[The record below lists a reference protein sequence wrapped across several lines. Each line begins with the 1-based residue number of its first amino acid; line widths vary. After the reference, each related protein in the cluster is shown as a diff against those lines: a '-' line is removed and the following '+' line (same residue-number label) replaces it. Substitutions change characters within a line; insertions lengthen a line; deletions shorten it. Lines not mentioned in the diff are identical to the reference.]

1 MAQFIQQMA
10 ELHTHVELD
19 YYPDDLA
26 KSLEYY
32 GARIV
37 RDLGRLHEL
46 TEGKIIIA
54 SIVEMAGTYEHLMN
68 IDDVPSHTPADFF
81 NTTLIPAM
89 ESELTKEEIAND

>member
-1 MAQFIQQMA
+1 MPQFIQQLA

-19 YYPDDLA
+19 YYPDDLPKA
-26 KSLEYY
+26 LEYY

-54 SIVEMAGTYEHLMN
+54 TIVEMAGTYEHLVSV
-68 IDDVPSHTPADFF
+68 DDTPSATPADFF
-81 NTTLIPAM
+81 EDTLIPAM
-89 ESELTKEEIAND
+89 TEVVVEEINND